1 MRSRVSTF
9 VAAALVGGGLGVV
22 WNSPVFG
29 RAYKGFIALF
39 VDPAAPLTTAG
50 AAVAIAFLM
59 GVPRICVP

>member
-1 MRSRVSTF
+1 MRSRVPIF
-9 VAAALVGGGLGVV
+9 VAAALVGGILGYV
-22 WNSPVFG
+22 WNAPVFG